1 MKNLEI
7 KALFVLVSN
16 HFRKSFSINAGV
28 LLRMENGFSGKE
40 FQLSVKLRPLTWK
53 IFSAKILPSNHFLRR
68 AKRERER
75 ERTHTRKQ
83 REKERSQ
90 TQKSG
95 DRRTTGEIVNP
106 RLSNPRTASCTNPR
120 TTNGEPTSPR
130 TANPQTHKQR
140 THEQQTH
147 EPTIESRT
155 HEQRV
160 TPRQS
165 HRRVAPLP
173 ISFSFLTQSSSASPI
188 SLSRSHRTNDLV
200 VVSLSLKF

>member
-7 KALFVLVSN
+7 KALFVLASN

-40 FQLSVKLRPLTWK
+40 FQLTVKLRPLTWK
-53 IFSAKILPSNHFLRR
+53 IFSTKILPSNHFLRR

-75 ERTHTRKQ
+75 ERTHMRKQ
-83 REKERSQ
+83 RERERSR

-147 EPTIESRT
+147 EPTIKS
-155 HEQRV
+155 
-160 TPRQS
+160 
-165 HRRVAPLP
+165 
-173 ISFSFLTQSSSASPI
+173 
-188 SLSRSHRTNDLV
+188 
-200 VVSLSLKF
+200 